1 MIVYHAMWDLIYMFG
16 QESGMA
22 AHASWYEGWPG
33 YLWQQSICWTFILL
47 SGYCMRY
54 SRNPVKRGLIVL
66 ACGTAVSVVTTLFM
80 PEAAV
85 RFGVLTFLGCAMI
98 VVGVVKKLTERN
110 ESEGTGTV
118 THSDDKGDGSEC
130 HHGKLVTFRTVP
142 FVILIFAVLFFL
154 TRNINAHTF
163 GFEGLV
169 FGRVPE
175 GLYRNMVT
183 AFFGFPPA
191 GFFSTDYFSF
201 FPWIFLFGVG
211 VSIGA
216 FRGFGGDKGD
226 GSKCHQSESEGT
238 GTLTHFLKKTSQC
251 TRPLDSLCN
260 CLQALGRHSL
270 RIYML
275 HQVVLYGIFYLIFRA
290 F

>member
-1 MIVYHAMWDLIYMFG
+1 MTFVSKSGTARSAVPDFIRGITLVSMVLYHAMWDLIYMFG
-16 QESGMA
+16 RESGMA

-54 SRNPVKRGLIVL
+54 SRNPVRRGLIVL
-66 ACGTAVSVVTTLFM
+66 ACGTVVSVVTTLFV

-98 VVGVVKKLTERN
+98 VAGVGRKAMKAAKERTG
-110 ESEGTGTV
+110 SIGTGT
-118 THSDDKGDGSEC
+118 DGPLKMGHC
-130 HHGKLVTFRTVP
+130 TCP
-142 FVILIFAVLFFL
+142 FDPVLIFALLFFI
-154 TRNINAHTF
+154 TRNINVHTF

-169 FGRVPE
+169 LGRVPE

-183 AFFGFPPA
+183 AFFGFPPV

-211 VSIGA
+211 
-216 FRGFGGDKGD
+216 RWEE
-226 GSKCHQSESEGT
+226 QM
-238 GTLTHFLKKTSQC
+238 
-251 TRPLDSLCN
+251 
-260 CLQALGRHSL
+260 LGE
-270 RIYML
+270 
-275 HQVVLYGIFYLIFRA
+275 
-290 F
+290 